1 MPSQPG
7 VVDRPVTPPY
17 EKEDDVTRTLDG
29 ADAGGNRAGI
39 DPHKKTLSVT
49 VLDERGGVLGTRTFK
64 VSGDGHRAMDAWAH
78 SLGPVLTWGVEGA
91 SALGRHTAVF
101 LAEAGYDVRDVCPTR
116 TAEQARRR
124 RQGKTDALDAERIA
138 REVLADPNLPKAFKR
153 AAGDTGP
160 DPVADQ
166 IALWHKAR
174 RSILTSRQHLLNE
187 AESILIALPEQVQ
200 DVLGD
205 HRDVRRRL
213 EHLADIDAADI
224 ADPVVALRL
233 RLLART
239 AVDVADLDR
248 RDAEATTELAG
259 LVAATGSTLERLPG
273 LATKSAAE
281 LIYQSGDPRRFT
293 EGGYARFNGTAP
305 LPASSGEGDGEPVR
319 HRLNQGGNRAVNAV
333 LHRMAVTQLRCHPPA
348 RLVYDRARAN
358 GHTKREAMR
367 ILKRH
372 LSNVVYRTM
381 LRDTLRH
388 EPGQTDQLQEVA

>member
-1 MPSQPG
+1 MS
-7 VVDRPVTPPY
+7 D
-17 EKEDDVTRTLDG
+17 
-29 ADAGGNRAGI
+29 
-39 DPHKKTLSVT
+39 
-49 VLDERGGVLGTRTFK
+49 
-64 VSGDGHRAMDAWAH
+64 
-78 SLGPVLTWGVEGA
+78 
-91 SALGRHTAVF
+91 
-101 LAEAGYDVRDVCPTR
+101 R

-153 AAGDTGP
+153 AAGDAGP

-187 AESILIALPEQVQ
+187 AESILIALPEHVQ
-200 DVLGD
+200 DVLRD

-213 EHLADIDAADI
+213 DHLADLTAAEID
-224 ADPVVALRL
+224 DPVVALRL
-233 RLLART
+233 RLLAQT

-259 LVAATGSTLERLPG
+259 LVAPTGSTLDQLRG

-281 LIYQSGDPRRFT
+281 LIYQTGDPRRFT

-319 HRLNQGGNRAVNAV
+319 HRLNQGANRAVNAFSTAWPSPSSAATRRPPGPRTATPRKKPWWPPPERV
-333 LHRMAVTQLRCHPPA
+333 DAFKPRSSSRSETPTHVRPSGWRQRLRE
-348 RLVYDRARAN
+348 LLIDRQ
-358 GHTKREAMR
+358 ELPLD
-367 ILKRH
+367 LK
-372 LSNVVYRTM
+372 
-381 LRDTLRH
+381 
-388 EPGQTDQLQEVA
+388 